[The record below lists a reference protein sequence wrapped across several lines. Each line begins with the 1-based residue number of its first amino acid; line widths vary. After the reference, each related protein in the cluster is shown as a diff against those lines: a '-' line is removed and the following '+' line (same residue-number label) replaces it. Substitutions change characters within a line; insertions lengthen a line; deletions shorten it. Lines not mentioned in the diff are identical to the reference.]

1 MPKVSVIIPI
11 YNVEKYIER
20 CARSLFEQTLD
31 DIEYIFIDDCSPD
44 NSIHILN
51 NVIREYPNRANQ
63 IIVYAMPYNMGLPTV
78 RKHGIYMAT
87 GEYIAN
93 CDSDDWVDKDMYRI
107 MYEKAIMNNCDIVKC
122 NFVRCNEYYS
132 QLCSTIPLSHF
143 DNKSLLLSY
152 FLKGT
157 DLSSLCDKLIKRTLF
172 KDNQIMHP
180 VDNMLEDYVVTTQ
193 LLYYCNH
200 IGYIDKVLYYYYQN
214 PESICHGIDEPKIL
228 SRLSQQKTNV
238 DLIIDFLNDKNILH
252 KYKKE
257 VQTLKFSV
265 REVLLPIIHKS
276 GYHKIWNSIYPEINV
291 FKLIG
296 VKKKLTYI
304 LVSLHLYTFIK
315 TLYDKLR
322 K

>member
-1 MPKVSVIIPI
+1 MKFSIIIPV
-11 YNVEKYIER
+11 YNVEKYIEK
-20 CARSLFEQTLD
+20 CLRSLFEQTLD

-51 NVIREYPNRANQ
+51 NVIRDYPNRINQ
-63 IIVYAMPYNMGLPTV
+63 TIIYTMPNNMGVSTV
-78 RKHGIYMAT
+78 RRQGIYMAT

-93 CDSDDWVDKDMYRI
+93 CDSDDWVDKDIYRI
-107 MYEKAIMNNCDIVKC
+107 MYEKAIMDNCDIVRC

-132 QLCSTIPLSHF
+132 QLCSTIPHTHF
-143 DNKSLLLSY
+143 LNKELLLSD
-152 FLKGT
+152 LIKGT
-157 DLSSLCDKLIKRTLF
+157 DLSSLSDKLIKRRLF
-172 KDNQIMHP
+172 KDNQIIYP
-180 VDNMLEDYVVTTQ
+180 VEHMFEDYVIITQ
-193 LLYYCNH
+193 LLYYSNH

-257 VQTLKFSV
+257 VQTLKFSA

-276 GYHKIWNSIYPEINV
+276 GYHKIWYSIYPEINV

-315 TLYDKLR
+315 TLYDKLC